1 MPIGLITP
9 LSLKQYSYWEA
20 QLTSGRVIRE
30 TQTVK
35 DATGER
41 LVDWTL
47 DLGSTGDLRRVKEVR
62 LICPGILTHGVLK
75 IKESQTAF
83 QFKNSSA
90 VHDGQRQYRILEAQ
104 VVGRVRDKVSGDC
117 DCFIWDRTLGLFK
130 YTSNIRNFGTWRE
143 GIAPIKELSQNV
155 LGLSL

>member
-1 MPIGLITP
+1 M
-9 LSLKQYSYWEA
+9 
-20 QLTSGRVIRE
+20 TSGKVLRE
-30 TQTVK
+30 TGMVK
-35 DATGER
+35 DSMGER

-47 DLGSTGDLRRVKEVR
+47 DLVSTGDLKRVKEVR

-75 IKESQTAF
+75 ITEKQTAF

-90 VHDGQRQYRILEAQ
+90 VHDGERQYRILEAQ
-104 VVGRVRDKVSGDC
+104 VIGRIRDKLSGDC

-130 YTSNIRNFGTWRE
+130 YQSNIRAFGSWRN
-143 GIAPIKELSQNV
+143 GIAPIGELSQNV